1 MSFARVR
8 ALVVIGG
15 LVVFAL
21 VFVIVAM
28 IRDSQGGE
36 ATATTCPDGWALADV
51 QLREAKDVRLNVYNA
66 TDTSGLATNIADD
79 LSNRNFQIEE
89 AANDP
94 EGRRIDDVAVL
105 RYGPEAVG
113 SAHLMRAY
121 FLDQAR
127 TEYDPAREDDIVD
140 VVIGNA
146 FRQLATTTEVN
157 QSLAALGKPVL
168 PPQTCAAPED

>member
-8 ALVVIGG
+8 ALVVVGV
-15 LVVFAL
+15 LVVIAL
-21 VFVIVAM
+21 VFVIIAM
-28 IRDSQGGE
+28 VRDSQGGTDN
-36 ATATTCPDGWALADV
+36 TAACPDGWALADV
-51 QLREAKDVRLNVYNA
+51 RLREAKDVRLNVYNA
-66 TDTSGLATNIADD
+66 TDTAGLAGNVADD
-79 LSNRNFQIEE
+79 LGNRKFQIEE

-94 EGRRIDDVAVL
+94 EGRRIDNVAVL
-105 RYGPEAVG
+105 RYGPKAVG

-121 FLDQAR
+121 FLDQAA

-140 VVIGNA
+140 VVIGNG

-168 PPQTCAAPED
+168 PPQTCAAPQ

>member
-8 ALVVIGG
+8 ALVVVGV
-15 LVVFAL
+15 LVAIAL

-28 IRDSQGGE
+28 VRDSQSGTDN
-36 ATATTCPDGWALADV
+36 TAACPDGWALADV

-66 TDTSGLATNIADD
+66 TDTAGLAGNVADD
-79 LSNRNFQIEE
+79 LGNRKFQIEE

-94 EGRRIDDVAVL
+94 EGRRIDNVAVL
-105 RYGPEAVG
+105 RYGPKAVG

-121 FLDQAR
+121 FLDQAT
-127 TEYDPAREDDIVD
+127 TEYDPTREDDIVD
-140 VVIGNA
+140 VVIGNG

-168 PPQTCAAPED
+168 PPQTCAAPE